1 MCRPCG
7 SRPSSPEYQDPVQV
21 GRPVR
26 RRRRHWP
33 DGDRQ
38 LLHRRQPGAAHIRLR
53 HHADGPD
60 VLSRR
65 DAVRRADAGE
75 AVRQLPR
82 SLGKSSSAVSS
93 RTRPGRPST
102 RSTRPPARRS
112 APSLGRNPAAGANA
126 TVTVPIIRPQTMFTG
141 RATQLDLRVSKLITL
156 GAKTR
161 LDAHVDAYNVL
172 NASSIITVVSP
183 YGPLWTQPS
192 GLNAILEGRLIQF
205 GGRLSF

>member
-1 MCRPCG
+1 
-7 SRPSSPEYQDPVQV
+7 
-21 GRPVR
+21 
-26 RRRRHWP
+26 
-33 DGDRQ
+33 
-38 LLHRRQPGAAHIRLR
+38 
-53 HHADGPD
+53 
-60 VLSRR
+60 
-65 DAVRRADAGE
+65 
-75 AVRQLPR
+75 
-82 SLGKSSSAVSS
+82 
-93 RTRPGRPST
+93 
-102 RSTRPPARRS
+102 
-112 APSLGRNPAAGANA
+112 
-126 TVTVPIIRPQTMFTG
+126 MFTG